1 MPLVLIRYETKAR
14 HLSYLIEQL
23 KTCPMKLPTDDS
35 APVDEIMERAYW
47 EQAMAGLRRGLD
59 KSERLAKVLH

>member
-1 MPLVLIRYETKAR
+1 MPLVLIRYEAKAR

-35 APVDEIMERAYW
+35 APVDEIMER
-47 EQAMAGLRRGLD
+47 RRWPVCVGD
-59 KSERLAKVLH
+59 SIRVSG